1 VSPEEPEEPE
11 VRLAV
16 DGVLVGPVSKEH
28 PAEAQPVAAGPTKV
42 GAKFPRLDDVTP
54 LVLAVAFVA
63 EAALAPTGATTSAT
77 TSDSRD
83 RKDRSATL
91 PRIVLSLCSP

>member
-16 DGVLVGPVSKEH
+16 DGVLVGPVSKE
-28 PAEAQPVAAGPTKV
+28 QPVAAGPTKV